1 MYTQLWQL
9 LEESKEELALVQR
22 EYLLAPSKYQ
32 QLKNLILPTVEYW
45 EWSSSLPRY
54 ELDPLYFLNDTARR
68 GKAAKKAPLSTSGK
82 HQYGFDMNGRI
93 VAERQHVEFPG
104 QFYECF
110 YIYSKS
116 EITSYL
122 FDYSKPKSPINC
134 TRLFLE
140 NGTPVSQHTQARQG
154 HTSNVYISEGGN
166 IKYFCWLASPDGRK
180 PFGSCGE
187 VEFKEPDVVELW
199 HIFENGTR
207 KLSFSGNRSCYNT
220 LLQAQPA

>member
-9 LEESKEELALVQR
+9 LEESKDELALVQR
-22 EYLLAPSKYQ
+22 EYLLASSKYQ
-32 QLKNLILPTVEYW
+32 QLKDLILPTVELW

-68 GKAAKKAPLSTSGK
+68 GKAVKKPLLSTSGK
-82 HQYGFDMNGRI
+82 HQYGFDMGGRI
-93 VAERQHVEFPG
+93 VAERDHVEFPG
-104 QFYECF
+104 QFYERF

-122 FDYSKPKSPINC
+122 FHYSQSKTPINC
-134 TRLFLE
+134 QRLFIR
-140 NGTPVSQHTQARQG
+140 NGAPVSLHSQASQG
-154 HTSNVYISEGGN
+154 HSSNIYISESSN

-187 VEFKEPDVVELW
+187 VEFKEPDIVELW
-199 HIFENGTR
+199 HLLENGTR
-207 KLSFSGNRSCYNT
+207 KLSFSGNQTCYNT
-220 LLQAQPA
+220 LRY